1 MYTTVTFLSTHC
13 NITETVSF
21 PKLRRVQFHR
31 CNITDSVG
39 FPKLRRVQF
48 HRCNITGSVGF
59 PTARGRLWVF
69 TIVSG
74 ILLLWQ
80 FISVK
85 DKKKKMSAS
94 KIWVLTSGSQREF
107 HSVRDFSFSV
117 LLCLNIYEFEKVSHA
132 ASPICVLWI
141 EHKRTL
147 SCCCCFLLLI
157 RLKNVNC

>member
-80 FISVK
+80 FISMK
-85 DKKKKMSAS
+85 DQKNMATS

-117 LLCLNIYEFEKVSHA
+117 LLCMNIYEFEKVSHA

-141 EHKRTL
+141 ESAH
-147 SCCCCFLLLI
+147 SAVFFLLLI